1 MRAGMRNRFLSRLAV
16 FAGALLAFS
25 SGVFGSSIAERFSL
39 RVSPMAMVTLGGHF
53 NDTDK
58 LSAVVDIGGG
68 LGAGVRFELSKN
80 AYLDAGYSY
89 LVLPVKTGKT
99 PYAFRHQNSYF
110 DMSAATLNLSLYLKS
125 GYVIEPYLTLGCG
138 LYPWSFRTG
147 MLGGS
152 VWPAY
157 SKPQNSLSDRSFG
170 INFGL
175 GAEVSIFLHLT
186 AVLEF
191 RYTYIYSRNVG
202 KFGTDD
208 FNQQDF
214 LGLGVGFIYYFSRK

>member
-1 MRAGMRNRFLSRLAV
+1 MRNRFLSRLAV

-138 LYPWSFRTG
+138 LYPWSFRHA
-147 MLGGS
+147 GGKRL
-152 VWPAY
+152 A
-157 SKPQNSLSDRSFG
+157 
-170 INFGL
+170 GL
-175 GAEVSIFLHLT
+175 FKTPEQPLRQELRHQLRPG
-186 AVLEF
+186 
-191 RYTYIYSRNVG
+191 RRG
-202 KFGTDD
+202 
-208 FNQQDF
+208 Q
-214 LGLGVGFIYYFSRK
+214 YFSPSHGRARIPIHLYLFPECGKVRDR

>member
-1 MRAGMRNRFLSRLAV
+1 MRNRSLSRPAV
-16 FAGALLAFS
+16 LAGALLAFS
-25 SGVFGSSIAERFSL
+25 SGVFGSNIAERFSL
-39 RVSPMAMVTLGGHF
+39 RVSPMGMLTLGGHF

-58 LSAVVDIGGG
+58 LSAVVDLGGG

-89 LVLPVKTGKT
+89 LVLPVKTGKS

-147 MLGGS
+147 ILGGS

-214 LGLGVGFIYYFSRK
+214 LGLGVGVIYYFSRK